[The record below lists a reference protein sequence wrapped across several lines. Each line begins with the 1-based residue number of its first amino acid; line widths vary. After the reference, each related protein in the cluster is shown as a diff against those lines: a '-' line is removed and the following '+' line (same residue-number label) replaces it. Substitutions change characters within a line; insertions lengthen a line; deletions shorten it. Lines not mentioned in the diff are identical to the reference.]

1 MCTRLSASRLTRAWS
16 RRRKRRDAA
25 HAQTVMPTWRV
36 QNDMGAGQQAT
47 NKNPFR
53 LLMHV
58 PVPWVFV
65 LAYLIGVGLQYA
77 WPPHL
82 PTVALPGVS
91 ITGGVLFGI
100 GAAIAGWGL
109 LTFRRA
115 RTTTV
120 PGRVSSQLVTWGP
133 YRFSRNPM
141 YVGLVLAYLGEAGI
155 LRQVWPVFLLP
166 LTVAYINWVVIPVE
180 EGKLK
185 EVFGED
191 YEQYRARV
199 RRWA

>member
-1 MCTRLSASRLTRAWS
+1 
-16 RRRKRRDAA
+16 
-25 HAQTVMPTWRV
+25 
-36 QNDMGAGQQAT
+36 MGAAQQAR

-53 LLMHV
+53 LLMRV

-77 WPPHL
+77 WPSHL
-82 PTVALPGVS
+82 AIVALPGVS
-91 ITGGVLFGI
+91 IAGGVLFGI

-109 LTFRRA
+109 LSFRRA

-120 PGRVSSQLVTWGP
+120 PGRVSAQLVTWGP

-185 EVFGED
+185 GVFRED
-191 YEQYRARV
+191 YERYRARV
-199 RRWA
+199 RRWV